1 MNLTQQTPQ
10 GTPRSDNE
18 NIIEWQGPKG
28 KTLQLVMLGN
38 STHYR
43 IVKNGI
49 IGDVIWPADKFFLST
64 MLDIL
69 SR

>member
-1 MNLTQQTPQ
+1 MNPTQQTPQ
-10 GTPRSDNE
+10 GTVRSDNE
-18 NIIEWQGPKG
+18 NIIEWQGPNG

-43 IVKNGI
+43 IVKN
-49 IGDVIWPADKFFLST
+49 PADKFFLST